1 MAHHPRMMRQSDIF
15 ALVVHAISF
24 NGTPGSRTRLL
35 VDYEGALDVD
45 LDSSGIG
52 NGVEAGGS
60 GVRGLE
66 VGGIA
71 SRGRHGDGREDEGNI
86 NEGKNQTGG
95 ILELERTI
103 DVQPRGN
110 GTGVITPTA
119 YISFWPLW
127 NQQLSIYSRSKGT
140 NKKMQTQIQR
150 ELQMREDIGVG
161 TGRKFP
167 HAAGHVRRSCI
178 FICGGGMLRYI
189 SRSTLR
195 VHHTT
200 K

>member
-1 MAHHPRMMRQSDIF
+1 MMRQSDIL
-15 ALVVHAISF
+15 ALVVYPIGF
-24 NGTPGSRTRLL
+24 NGTPGSRTGLL

-71 SRGRHGDGREDEGNI
+71 SRGRHGGGREDEGNI

-95 ILELERTI
+95 ILELERRTI

-110 GTGVITPTA
+110 GTGVMTPTA
-119 YISFWPLW
+119 YISFWPRW
-127 NQQLSIYSRSKGT
+127 NQQ
-140 NKKMQTQIQR
+140 
-150 ELQMREDIGVG
+150 
-161 TGRKFP
+161 
-167 HAAGHVRRSCI
+167 
-178 FICGGGMLRYI
+178 
-189 SRSTLR
+189 
-195 VHHTT
+195 
-200 K
+200 